1 MSTTSS
7 NPAEYAAHRFGPGG
21 MRAHLRHTAIEAAH
35 QINAQLLD
43 LLCAK
48 AASVM
53 ANFPFDDLL
62 RARFA
67 VLTLSQRE
75 RLVRCGTL
83 LVDLGFS
90 DPARWRQVAQQGRA
104 QTWEGAVGTPEPWL
118 LADEAVFVAHSTL
131 LVAWSVLQGARA
143 EAGVLL
149 GTAPETAGIVSTMSV
164 NQLSGV
170 AQRYAQWVR
179 PRWMEQPRVW
189 SDLLDFAV
197 DPSPDRSGFGVL
209 RCWQASGGQARWLDP
224 YFDGRG

>member
-1 MSTTSS
+1 MSPTSS
-7 NPAEYAAHRFGPGG
+7 DSAELTAHRFGPRG
-21 MRAHLRHTAIEAAH
+21 MRAQLRHMAIDAAH
-35 QINAQLLD
+35 QINAQLLN

-48 AASVM
+48 AASTGP
-53 ANFPFDDLL
+53 NFPFDAPL
-62 RARFA
+62 RVRFA
-67 VLTLSQRE
+67 DLTVSQRE
-75 RLVRCGTL
+75 RLARCGTL

-90 DPARWRQVAQQGRA
+90 DPGRWRQVADEA
-104 QTWEGAVGTPEPWL
+104 QAQNSERIAGTSEPWL
-118 LADEAVFVAHSTL
+118 LTDEAVFVAHSAL

-149 GTAPETAGIVSTMSV
+149 GIAPETAGIVSAMSV

-197 DPSPDRSGFGVL
+197 DLSPNRSAFGVL
-209 RCWQASGGQARWLDP
+209 RCWQASGGHARWLDP